1 MSQTQRRDRHRL
13 NHLCSDLVRESLV
26 FDGCVLRLI
35 GHTNSYHLHM
45 AALQI
50 ALQPSRGDWLRGVFG
65 IATAIAVVGNIIDR
79 DLLFSIHDCG
89 RGCCEVKEGGE

>member
-1 MSQTQRRDRHRL
+1 
-13 NHLCSDLVRESLV
+13 
-26 FDGCVLRLI
+26 
-35 GHTNSYHLHM
+35 M